1 MIWDRRR
8 IERVLLISALL
19 WAVGYGAFAWLGAWR
34 QSGEL
39 YVIDDVGARA
49 TPIGTYEREKASR
62 AYAGTTP
69 QVTPEGIAYVVSNVA
84 LPHFKKD
91 TKRHVRMVRFNHDEQ
106 GWFKFLWGVVVAAVP
121 LLLMAF
127 YLFASWVVRRITG
140 RRSRTA

>member
-8 IERVLLISALL
+8 VDRTLLIAALL
-19 WAVGYGAFAWLGAWR
+19 WSIGYGAFSWFGAWR

-49 TPIGTYEREKASR
+49 TPIETYQREKTSR

-69 QVTPEGIAYVVSNVA
+69 QVTPEGIAYVVSNAA

-91 TKRHVRMVRFNHDEQ
+91 SKRHVRMVRFNHDEQ
-106 GWFKFLWGVVVAAVP
+106 GWFNFLRGAVVAAVP
-121 LLLMAF
+121 LVLVAF
-127 YLFASWVVRRITG
+127 YLLASWIVRRMKNA
-140 RRSRTA
+140 RSRAA